1 MPLARLLC
9 EECAAHSCLVE
20 CHAPPGNE
28 TRQWHV
34 STSRKHPLSVISPYD
49 VGTRNMRLIGRRC
62 IINGSTGWGGDAY
75 YASLQLCC
83 CIHKNCPQ
91 ACRDVPLARLLCDEC
106 ADRSCLVECH
116 APPGNE
122 TRQWHV
128 STSRKHPLSV
138 ISPYDVGT
146 RNMRLIG
153 RRCIINGST
162 GWGGDAYY
170 ASLQLCCCI
179 HKIVRRVVET
189 CHWRVSSARN
199 APPGNET
206 RQWHVSTSRK
216 HPLSVIS
223 PYDVE
228 THNMRLP
235 DRR

>member
-1 MPLARLLC
+1 MSTDARGGVETHIMRLYS
-9 EECAAHSCLVE
+9 CAVAFIKIVRRLVE
-20 CHAPPGNE
+20 TCHWRVSSARNALPTAVWWNVMRRLAMRRASGGNE

-34 STSRKHPLSVISPYD
+34 STSQKHPLSVISPYD
-49 VGTRNMRLIGRRC
+49 VETHNMRLIGRRC

-75 YASLQLCC
+75 YASLQL
-83 CIHKNCPQ
+83 
-91 ACRDVPLARLLCDEC
+91 
-106 ADRSCLVECH
+106 
-116 APPGNE
+116 
-122 TRQWHV
+122 
-128 STSRKHPLSV
+128 
-138 ISPYDVGT
+138 Y
-146 RNMRLIG
+146 
-153 RRCIINGST
+153 
-162 GWGGDAYY
+162 
-170 ASLQLCCCI
+170 CCI

-199 APPGNET
+199 ALPTAVWWNVMRRLAMRRASG